1 MENVAKIIS
10 FDAVGYVDNQYQ
22 ELSEQVQQLKAQSSK
37 VVEIAAVC
45 IEAIRKG
52 HKVIW
57 CGNGGSAAQSQH
69 LAAELV
75 GRYKINRPAMNSISL
90 TVDTSNLTAIGN
102 DYGYDVVF
110 SRQLEGVGQKGD
122 VLVGLS
128 TSGNSKNVVL
138 AFEQAKKMGIKT
150 IALVGE
156 KGGLMREMADYTL
169 CVPATTSAHIQEMH
183 ISTGHLICDL
193 IEREYW
199 NK

>member
-1 MENVAKIIS
+1 MQTYIEKQFEELS
-10 FDAVGYVDNQYQ
+10 GQLQ
-22 ELSEQVQQLKAQSSK
+22 ELKIMAPQVVK
-37 VVEIAAVC
+37 IANMC
-45 IEAIRKG
+45 IEAIKNG

-75 GRYKINRPAMNSISL
+75 GRYKFNRPAMNSISL

-122 VLVGLS
+122 VLIGLS

-138 AFEQAKKMGIKT
+138 AFEQAKKMEITT
-150 IALVGE
+150 IALVGAT
-156 KGGLMREMADYTL
+156 GGIMKEIADCSL

-183 ISTGHLICDL
+183 ITIGHLVCDL
-193 IEREYW
+193 IEKAFYG
-199 NK
+199 NAA